1 MGKEAP
7 QVVCPGAVWALPSS
21 SSLQLWTE
29 AVAPSFYSSPLIL
42 STARLGKGECGGGG
56 SLQRWVLGCMVFAL
70 DLFWGVPS
78 HLSLAHKVA
87 FQLK

>member
-42 STARLGKGECGGGG
+42 STARLGKGECGGGQPAEMGAGLHGFCPG
-56 SLQRWVLGCMVFAL
+56 SLLGGSL
-70 DLFWGVPS
+70 PS
-78 HLSLAHKVA
+78 
-87 FQLK
+87 FTCT

>member
-29 AVAPSFYSSPLIL
+29 RRWPLLAPLFPNP
-42 STARLGKGECGGGG
+42 
-56 SLQRWVLGCMVFAL
+56 QR
-70 DLFWGVPS
+70 S
-78 HLSLAHKVA
+78 
-87 FQLK
+87 